1 MYVTAVKA
9 NGYKNLKNAVI
20 SPHPEYNLITGMNA
34 QGKTNLLEAIWL
46 MTGCR
51 SFRGSKDRDYISID
65 GNIMELGM
73 HFTTEEEL
81 KKLSTQ

>member
-20 SPHPEYNLITGMNA
+20 SPHPEEA
-34 QGKTNLLEAIWL
+34 FVVPKTETISLLTAILWSL
-46 MTGCR
+46 VW
-51 SFRGSKDRDYISID
+51 
-65 GNIMELGM
+65 

>member
-34 QGKTNLLEAIWL
+34 QEKPI
-46 MTGCR
+46 
-51 SFRGSKDRDYISID
+51 F
-65 GNIMELGM
+65 
-73 HFTTEEEL
+73 L
-81 KKLSTQ
+81 KPYGL